1 MRALT
6 SFEIISNK
14 LKDELEAVYDCD
26 GIDKTIFPTISDL
39 EKALV
44 GYIISDGAIEI
55 QDEPIVY
62 QIPTERIDT
71 VNSHYDG
78 KDLLEAI
85 GGMIHQK
92 YPDQEYRKQR
102 CMDIYGKLV

>member
-1 MRALT
+1 MKA
-6 SFEIISNK
+6 
-14 LKDELEAVYDCD
+14 
-26 GIDKTIFPTISDL
+26 IFPTISDL

-44 GYIISDGAIEI
+44 GYTTSDGAIEI
-55 QDEPIVY
+55 QDEPIVC
-62 QIPTERIDT
+62 QIPMELLDT

-78 KDLLEAI
+78 KDLLKAI

-102 CMDIYGKLV
+102 CMDIYGKLI